1 MRLESLIL
9 ENFKNYKQ
17 GSLTFGPNLN
27 FIFGENGNGKTNL
40 LESISMLCFTKS
52 FLQNSEK
59 DCLKYGEGNFEIS
72 GQFKNRTDSLN
83 KIRFTY
89 NDESNE
95 KVIFYDNEKVYT
107 KNEIIGRFPL
117 VVLSPRDTK
126 LTVGSPQERRRN
138 FDLLISQISRV
149 YLNDLRSLYRVLKQK
164 NSLLKSNLITR
175 KYSAAKMKEM
185 IELWND
191 EMVELG
197 IKILIRRLDFIE
209 GFKDYLLAS
218 FSKIVGSTYIPVLEY
233 ESEILSNHEAVSID
247 LIRKNFKELLKQK
260 IDIEIK
266 RGVSMAGPHRD
277 NYIFKMNKNGEL
289 FDVRTFG
296 SQGEH
301 KTFIVALKLSEFEY
315 IKSNLENMNTGEPI
329 LLLDD
334 LFSELDKNRVKKI
347 SALLKDYNQVFVTTT
362 DYEHLDTLKETFG
375 SNYTA
380 YQIING
386 TPQFAG

>member
-1 MRLESLIL
+1 
-9 ENFKNYKQ
+9 
-17 GSLTFGPNLN
+17 
-27 FIFGENGNGKTNL
+27 
-40 LESISMLCFTKS
+40 
-52 FLQNSEK
+52 
-59 DCLKYGEGNFEIS
+59 
-72 GQFKNRTDSLN
+72 
-83 KIRFTY
+83 
-89 NDESNE
+89 
-95 KVIFYDNEKVYT
+95 
-107 KNEIIGRFPL
+107 
-117 VVLSPRDTK
+117 
-126 LTVGSPQERRRN
+126 VGSPQERRRN